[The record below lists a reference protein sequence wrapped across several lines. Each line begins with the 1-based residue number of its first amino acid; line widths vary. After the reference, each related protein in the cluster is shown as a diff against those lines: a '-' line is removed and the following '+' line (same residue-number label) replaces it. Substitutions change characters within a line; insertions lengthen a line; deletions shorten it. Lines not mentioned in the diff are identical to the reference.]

1 MQVRTLEAAIDLDA
15 RHELQSGLQS
25 PVAGFVQPPHG
36 VMVRQGEEVNAP
48 GGAFADDV
56 GGTELSVAAVLRMNM

>member
-25 PVAGFVQPPHG
+25 PVAGFVQSPHG
-36 VMVRQGEEVNAP
+36 VMVRQGEEVNSP

-56 GGTELSVAAVLRMNM
+56 GDTELSVAAVFRMNM

>member
-1 MQVRTLEAAIDLDA
+1 
-15 RHELQSGLQS
+15 
-25 PVAGFVQPPHG
+25 
-36 VMVRQGEEVNAP
+36 MVRQGEEVNAP